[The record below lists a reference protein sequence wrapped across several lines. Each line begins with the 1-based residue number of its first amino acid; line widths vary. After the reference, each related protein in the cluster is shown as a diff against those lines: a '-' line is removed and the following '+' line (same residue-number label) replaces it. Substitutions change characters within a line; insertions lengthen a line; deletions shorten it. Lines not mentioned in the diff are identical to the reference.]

1 MYKLSSIEDNFD
13 NIFDDSE
20 PEWMHQFRKDA
31 SLNYEKLPFEVSQL
45 YTKYS
50 NANRL
55 LPDKIFFDE
64 TKENQDVS
72 IFSDRIAELSKETG
86 IVCKNGSIVN
96 TF

>member
-1 MYKLSSIEDNFD
+1 M
-13 NIFDDSE
+13 
-20 PEWMHQFRKDA
+20 DA
-31 SLNYEKLPFEVSQL
+31 SIQERCISKLWKAPFEVSQL

-72 IFSDRIAELSKETG
+72 IFSDRIAELSKNWYCMQEWQH
-86 IVCKNGSIVN
+86 CKYIFG
-96 TF
+96 

>member
-13 NIFDDSE
+13 SIFGDSE
-20 PEWMHQFRKDA
+20 PEWMRQFRKDA

-55 LPDKIFFDE
+55 LPDKIFFDK
-64 TKENQDVS
+64 TK
-72 IFSDRIAELSKETG
+72 G
-86 IVCKNGSIVN
+86 
-96 TF
+96 